1 MLKSA
6 PPVLTSMIFSVQSNA
21 EDVPVWRTVMALE
34 CGDRAC
40 PRVNIWSSPL
50 IQHEGVP
57 TGSVDL
63 HDNARVLRETKGI
76 VASFHPDPPLHDPDV
91 PSAVAVTSSRLSPSP

>member
-1 MLKSA
+1 
-6 PPVLTSMIFSVQSNA
+6 MIFSFQFNA
-21 EDVPVWRTVMALE
+21 EDVPGWRTVMALE
-34 CGDRAC
+34 RGGRSC
-40 PRVNIWSSPL
+40 PRANIWSSPL

-76 VASFHPDPPLHDPDV
+76 VASFYPDPPLHDLDVPDV
-91 PSAVAVTSSRLSPSP
+91 VAVTSSRLSPSP